1 MSHLAATH
9 ARGKVNADRAFELNA
24 LAIERAEK
32 LGKENVINATV
43 GSILDEQGNIV
54 LLPTIE
60 TIYRELPIND
70 IAAYAPIKGLEGYRV
85 AIEDLT
91 FRGSKPEAYTSVI
104 STAGGTGA
112 LHHAIWNYS
121 EIGETVLSSDWYWG
135 AYKSLVEDAIRK
147 YTTFEFY
154 TPQKTFNVE
163 AFEEKVGE
171 LLGKQESLLVILNS
185 PGHNPTGYSLTDDE
199 WDLALGVVK
208 KYANQGKRIALA
220 IDIAYL
226 DYSGDSEECRLFMK
240 KFSNLPD
247 NLIAMFVV
255 SMSKSYTFYGQRS
268 GALIGVSSNKEAI
281 DEFTGAMEMTS
292 RSTWS
297 NTNRSAMKVLET
309 IYGDESIF
317 QAVEAER
324 EAYKNLVEQR
334 SQIFVKE
341 AAEIGLEI
349 LPYRGGFFL
358 SIPTEHSNQAIDY
371 LMAKD
376 IYGLPLP
383 KGVRIASC
391 AVPLA
396 QMKGLAQVVKDA
408 IDASK

>member
-9 ARGKVNADRAFELNA
+9 ARGKVNADRAFELNG
-24 LAIERAEK
+24 LAIQRAEK

-43 GSILDEQGNIV
+43 GSILDEQGNMV

-60 TIYRELPIND
+60 TIYRHLPVND
-70 IAAYAPIKGLEGYRV
+70 IASYAPIKGLEGYRV

-112 LHHAIWNYS
+112 IHHAIWNYS
-121 EIGETVLSSDWYWG
+121 EIGETILSSDWYWG
-135 AYKSLVEDAIRK
+135 AYKSLAEDAIRK
-147 YTTFEFY
+147 YATFEFY

-163 AFEEKVGE
+163 AFEAKVAE

-220 IDIAYL
+220 IDIAYI
-226 DYSGDSEECRLFMK
+226 DYSGDSEECRLFMN

-247 NLIAMFVV
+247 NLIAMFIV

-268 GALIGVSSNKEAI
+268 GAIIGVSSNKEAI
-281 DEFTGAMEMTS
+281 DEFSAAMEMTS

-309 IYGDESIF
+309 IYEDEALF

-324 EAYKNLVEQR
+324 EAFKHLVEER

-349 LPYRGGFFL
+349 LPYCGGFFL
-358 SIPTEHSNQAIDY
+358 SIPTEYSNQAIDK
-371 LMAKD
+371 LMEKE
-376 IYGLPLP
+376 IYGLPLQ

-391 AVPLA
+391 AVPLV
-396 QMKGLAQVVKDA
+396 QMKGLAQAVKDA